1 MSAKLP
7 ENMLYV
13 SGEQIVSRA
22 TSEFVALLVK
32 KFKVTE
38 TDDMQP
44 EEIVR
49 KLLLANLRAHP
60 NEAEIPEGLE
70 DFEALN
76 KFCAGVIESHVDCKN
91 KQTEKEQVEKD
102 ARAKEREAE
111 KAKKE
116 AENKEFMQNE
126 QDFLA
131 DLTAQVKKSSK
142 TVAKTAQAIVAAC
155 KLPSG
160 VAFSGNGMGVVVADG
175 ADRSTIAQSVAQVIT
190 SFEGIKSAE
199 GALQFMIGDLM
210 NASIAARTF
219 RNKSDAAKALKFAIH
234 DKCGKKFDIGTIQ
247 AYALMAER
255 VPVESRQMGI
265 KPSAYLAAS
274 KLTLPRLKDA
284 KPAEEQKAQAEVDS
298 FRENAIEKINSGEW
312 DTKTLNDKIKEFKVE
327 KGWVKPEGETVN
339 LTNLYRR
346 YTFANILINEV
357 SNSKDGSV
365 TVKRGKESHTYTL
378 DEVETI
384 RDEAYAALRD
394 ALLADYDIAAL
405 HRGLTKVTNK
415 KGEKIDVPY
424 FVADPFFTPVKGK
437 KEEEAKKEEET
448 EDTEEEVEET
458 EAEET
463 EDEDE
468 DEDDI

>member
-7 ENMLYV
+7 EEMLYV
-13 SGEQIVSRA
+13 SGEEILSKPTA
-22 TSEFVALLVK
+22 DFVKAIVK
-32 KFKVTE
+32 KFKVEATE
-38 TDDMQP
+38 EYEP

-49 KLLLANLRAHP
+49 KLLLANLRSHP
-60 NEAEIPEGLE
+60 KEAELPEGLE
-70 DFEALN
+70 DYEDAN
-76 KFCAGVIESHVDCKN
+76 EFCQELVENHVECKN
-91 KQTEKEQVEKD
+91 KQSEKAQVEKD

-111 KAKKE
+111 KARKD
-116 AENKEFMQNE
+116 AENKEFLKNE
-126 QDFLA
+126 NEFMDILVA
-131 DLTAQVKKSSK
+131 SVKKNSK
-142 TVAKTAQAIVAAC
+142 SAIKTAQSIVAGC

-175 ADRSTIAQSVAQVIT
+175 ADRGTIAQSVAQVIN

-199 GALQFMIGDLM
+199 GALQFMIGDLL

-219 RNKSDAAKALKFAIH
+219 RNKSDAAKGLKMMIQ

-265 KPSAYLAAS
+265 KPTAYLAAS

-284 KPAEEQKAQAEVDS
+284 KPEDEQKAQAEVEE
-298 FRENAIEKINSGEW
+298 FREDAIEKINSGEW

-327 KGWVKPEGETVN
+327 KGWVKPEEASVN
-339 LTNLYRR
+339 LTNVYRR
-346 YTFANILINEV
+346 YVYANILINEL

-378 DEVETI
+378 DQVEEI
-384 RDEAYAALRD
+384 RDEAYATLRD
-394 ALLADYDIAAL
+394 TLLAEYDLAAL
-405 HRGLTKVTNK
+405 TKGFKKVTNK
-415 KGEKIDVPY
+415 KGDKVDVPY
-424 FVADPFFTPVKGK
+424 FITDPFFTPVKGK
-437 KEEEAKKEEET
+437 KEDKPEDKPEET
-448 EDTEEEVEET
+448 ETEEEVEET
-458 EAEET
+458 EE

-468 DEDDI
+468 EI